1 MNPQKHLN
9 ELFLGDLLVR
19 MKEKEV
25 DAVDCFMRLRLYVTV
40 AEEGKT
46 LREVLKERGI
56 GSADYDR
63 LLRAYNKQLAG
74 RRFPRAD

>member
-9 ELFLGDLLVR
+9 ELFLSDLLVR

-46 LREVLKERGI
+46 LREVLKERGVN
-56 GSADYDR
+56 SADYDR

-74 RRFPRAD
+74 RLDRTD